1 MPGFSNQFP
10 KVAFL
15 VLALISLAHL
25 NAWSHERLIRVGIV
39 PQADSFVFTVQ
50 GHYQTLDFLGRPK
63 NLVDGKTHT
72 VKPSAKL
79 LSLGRWTLPA
89 KAWLKSQDPR
99 SALWIGGR
107 RYPGDFLVLL
117 NPNKTVTGIEIIGI
131 ETYLLGVVGHEMDA
145 SWPLEA
151 LKAQAVVAR
160 TFAYFQLEQ
169 SHPHGYDLGDDAGS
183 QVYGGVNQTPKNIIL
198 AVHETK
204 GEVLGYQGKLLSVY
218 YHSCC
223 GGHTADAGWVW
234 GFKNTP
240 RPLRGVRDP
249 YCKFSPYY
257 RWKVFFRS
265 DEIKAALES
274 RRLIGGALKFFKI
287 GSRKYDYAKNFKAQ
301 IGDTPLSVDANR
313 FRLALGASSLK
324 SVRIFSIKREA
335 GGIEF
340 SGGGSGHGVGLCQWG
355 ARGQAMRGR
364 SYEKILKFY
373 FHGSV
378 LSVVE

>member
-1 MPGFSNQFP
+1 MPGSSNP
-10 KVAFL
+10 FL
-15 VLALISLAHL
+15 KAAPFVLALISLIHS
-25 NAWSHERLIRVGIV
+25 NAWSHERSIRVGIV
-39 PQADSFVFTVQ
+39 PQADSFVFVVQ
-50 GHYQTLDFLGRPK
+50 GHYQTLDFLGRPI
-63 NLVDGKTHT
+63 NLVAGKTYT
-72 VKPSAKL
+72 VKPSEKL
-79 LSLGRWTLPA
+79 LSLGLSTLPA
-89 KAWLKSQDPR
+89 RAWLKSQD
-99 SALWIGGR
+99 SNAALWIGGR
-107 RYPGDFLVLL
+107 RYPGDFLALL
-117 NPNKTVTGIEIIGI
+117 NSNKTVTGIEIIGI

-145 SWPLEA
+145 SWPIEA

-160 TFAYFQLEQ
+160 TFAYFQLEKYHSQ
-169 SHPHGYDLGDDAGS
+169 GYDLGDDAGS
-183 QVYGGVNQTPKNIIL
+183 QVYGGVNQTPKNIVL
-198 AVHETK
+198 AVEKTK

-240 RPLRGVRDP
+240 RPLRGVSDP

-265 DEIKAALES
+265 DEIKAALEN
-274 RRLIGGALKFFKI
+274 RHLLGGALKFFKI
-287 GSRKYDYAKNFKAQ
+287 GTSKYDYAKNFKAQ
-301 IGDTPLSVDANR
+301 IGDVPLSVDANR
-313 FRLALGASSLK
+313 FRLALGPSSLK
-324 SVRIFSIKREA
+324 SVRIFKIKREA
-335 GGIEF
+335 GGLEF

-373 FHGSV
+373 FPGSV